1 MNLVIGVILGAIVGW
16 IVYLVML
23 AVPFLAPFATIG
35 GLIAFLLICLGGYNT
50 GGFNFPRR

>member
-16 IVYLVML
+16 IVYLIML
-23 AVPFLAPFATIG
+23 AVPFLAPFAAIG
-35 GLIAFLLICLGGYNT
+35 GLVAFALFCLGGYN